1 MWDFDRLL
9 SAHCRR
15 ADEMGLGRVREGA
28 GGVIPIRGAV
38 TNEHRHRR
46 SLLPYGMSV
55 RLSEILEHDA
65 PHLHIS
71 NRKRLLAFYDALV
84 DALKK
89 GELTPGAGALP
100 SSLNALLQLL
110 PGDQTPAKR
119 DRELTDWSVENDLG
133 YAAFLDKWRAQT
145 PGQAPK
151 TAKPRAIAAPLH
163 QAVTQLQ
170 ALTASG
176 TKKAAL
182 TYAIDVFLDTY
193 ALSQH
198 ALRLPVIER
207 ALPKQL
213 PPEISLGEQV
223 TLGNDDKGNYVGLI
237 RRPTG
242 SSEKKEE

>member
-1 MWDFDRLL
+1 
-9 SAHCRR
+9 
-15 ADEMGLGRVREGA
+15 
-28 GGVIPIRGAV
+28 
-38 TNEHRHRR
+38 
-46 SLLPYGMSV
+46 MSV

-71 NRKRLLAFYDALV
+71 NRRRLLTFYDVLV

-89 GELTPGAGALP
+89 GDLTPGAGALP
-100 SSLNALLQLL
+100 SSLNALLKLL
-110 PGDQTPAKR
+110 PGDQAPAKR
-119 DRELTDWSVENDLG
+119 DRELTDWSVENDLH

-145 PGQAPK
+145 PSPTTK

-170 ALTASG
+170 ALQASS

-182 TYAIDVFLDTY
+182 AHATDVFLDTY

-207 ALPKQL
+207 TLPKQL

-223 TLGNDDKGNYVGLI
+223 TLGDDSKGNYVGLI

-242 SSEKKEE
+242 ASRKKGE